1 MDRMD
6 GMVTLAIV
14 AFVMLFAASLP
25 YVFVESRW
33 RWRWREV
40 PAGRIAADGA
50 SAGVYRDGGEVPRYL
65 HEAPRLVRWTAFSCF
80 LFGQMFVP
88 GLAVGLFGLVMAGVG
103 IVSIPGLI
111 TAAKIYRVGFSL
123 LRRDHRVAVLRAR
136 DAASWALWLNGVIF
150 VGSLLFVPRALDHSA
165 VASMITFVD
174 AYGALSMLQAL
185 LMLRAVRVWEDAF
198 FT

>member
-1 MDRMD
+1 MD
-6 GMVTLAIV
+6 GIVTLAIV
-14 AFVMLFAASLP
+14 AFVALLGAGLP
-25 YVFVESRW
+25 YVFVEARW

-40 PAGRIAADGA
+40 PAGRVVADAA
-50 SAGVYRDGGEVPRYL
+50 STGVYRGGGDVPRYL

-88 GLAVGLFGLVMAGVG
+88 GLAMGLFGLVMAGVG

-123 LRRDHRVAVLRAR
+123 LRREHRVAVFRAR
-136 DAASWALWLNGVIF
+136 DAAAWALWLNGVIF
-150 VGSLLFVPRALDHSA
+150 VGSLLFVPRALDHHGIA
-165 VASMITFVD
+165 GLIVFVD
-174 AYGALSMLQAL
+174 AYGALSILQAL

>member
-1 MDRMD
+1 MMD
-6 GMVTLAIV
+6 GIVTLAII
-14 AFVMLFAASLP
+14 AFVMGLGATLP

-40 PAGRIAADGA
+40 PAGRVAAD
-50 SAGVYRDGGEVPRYL
+50 SATVGVYRAGGDVPRYL
-65 HEAPRLVRWTAFSCF
+65 HEAPRLIRWTAFSCF

-88 GLAVGLFGLVMAGVG
+88 GLAMGLFGLVMAGVG

-123 LRRDHRVAVLRAR
+123 LRRDYRVAVLRAR
-136 DAASWALWLNGVIF
+136 DAAAWALWLNAIVF
-150 VGSLLFVPRALDHSA
+150 VGSLLFVPRALDHHGFGG
-165 VASMITFVD
+165 VIVFVD
-174 AYGALSMLQAL
+174 AYGALSILQAL

-198 FT
+198 FQ